1 MKLLCALQ
9 AVVSRPSVALAIA
22 VVVALSS
29 GVPAAD
35 LYWSDTGTWDTTPN
49 TWGSTQGGPYN
60 DAT

>member
-1 MKLLCALQ
+1 MSL
-9 AVVSRPSVALAIA
+9 PSVALAIA